1 VRGRSLAAAAVV
13 ATALLA
19 GCSSGDGL
27 PASSSVGY
35 VEGDGSYSEV
45 PAAQRTKSVEL
56 SGTTAEGA
64 TVDLATLRGKPV
76 VLNLWFADCAPCR
89 AEAPTLQQV
98 ATEYAGRAS
107 FVGINTG
114 RDDADRVLA
123 FQKTHGVTYPSILDD
138 DGSAMLALRGVA
150 PRATPTTVVLD
161 AQGRVA
167 AQYAGEITS
176 VILGELIDGALDT
189 GAPA

>member
-1 VRGRSLAAAAVV
+1 MRGRSLAAAAVV

>member
-1 VRGRSLAAAAVV
+1 VRGRCLAAAAVV

-27 PASSSVGY
+27 PAGSSVGY
-35 VEGDGSYSEV
+35 VEGDGSFSEV
-45 PAAQRTKSVEL
+45 PAAQRTKAVTF

-64 TVDLATLRGKPV
+64 TVDLTSLRGKPV

-89 AEAPTLQQV
+89 AEAPVLEQV

-123 FQKTHGVTYPSILDD
+123 FQKAHDVTYPSVLDD

-167 AQYAGEITS
+167 AQYAGEITATTLS
-176 VILGELIDGALDT
+176 DLIDGALDPGT
-189 GAPA
+189 PA